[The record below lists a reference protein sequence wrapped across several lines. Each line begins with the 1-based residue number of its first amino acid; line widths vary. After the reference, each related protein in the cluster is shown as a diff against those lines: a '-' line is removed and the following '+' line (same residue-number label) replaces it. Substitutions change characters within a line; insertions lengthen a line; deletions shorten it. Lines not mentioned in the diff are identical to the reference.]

1 MLPDK
6 LLPYA
11 YLMRLDKPIGE
22 TACGKHFTKQA
33 AFLADASRKQNAVC
47 FAGTWLLAWP
57 CFWSIAIA
65 APSGSLPDLQLLAL
79 FATGSILLRGAGCTI
94 NDLWDRDLDRQVE
107 RTKSRPIASGALSA
121 PQGIGQS
128 DSVSGDCTL
137 LVRTVVKLNNVC
149 IYLLTGLLGLQLLL
163 GLGVL
168 LQLNDFSKVV
178 GAASLA
184 LVATYPLMK
193 RITFWVSHVMLPA
206 WLGCTA
212 PET

>member
-1 MLPDK
+1 MRIVTASA
-6 LLPYA
+6 A
-11 YLMRLDKPIGE
+11 Y
-22 TACGKHFTKQA
+22 
-33 AFLADASRKQNAVC
+33 

-57 CFWSIAIA
+57 CFWSIAAA
-65 APSGSLPDLQLLAL
+65 APPGSLPDLQLLAL
-79 FATGSILLRGAGCTI
+79 FGTGAVLLRGAGCTV

-107 RTKSRPIASGALSA
+107 RTKSRPLASGALSV

-128 DSVSGDCTL
+128 QYFSCLAASYAYGYSQAYNKG
-137 LVRTVVKLNNVC
+137 RNV
-149 IYLLTGLLGLQLLL
+149 LTGLLGVQLLL

-193 RITFWVSHVMLPA
+193 RVTSWVSKSDA
-206 WLGCTA
+206 A
-212 PET
+212 